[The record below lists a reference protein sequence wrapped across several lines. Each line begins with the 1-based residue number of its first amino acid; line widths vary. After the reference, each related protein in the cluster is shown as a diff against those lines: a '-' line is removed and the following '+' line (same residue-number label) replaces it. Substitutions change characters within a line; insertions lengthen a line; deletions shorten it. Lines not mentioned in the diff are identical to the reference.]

1 MNVVINF
8 LVGRFRVLENC
19 YYSKRKKK
27 EERKKDFGFYYSFKI
42 IMRNNLIFV
51 NIGSKDNLYFI
62 KR

>member
-27 EERKKDFGFYYSFKI
+27 GRKK
-42 IMRNNLIFV
+42 
-51 NIGSKDNLYFI
+51 
-62 KR
+62 KRFWILL